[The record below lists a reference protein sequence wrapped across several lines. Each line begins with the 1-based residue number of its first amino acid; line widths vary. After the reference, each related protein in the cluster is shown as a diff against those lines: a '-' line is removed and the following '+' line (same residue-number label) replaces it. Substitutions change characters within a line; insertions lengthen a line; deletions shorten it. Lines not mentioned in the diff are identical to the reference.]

1 MKLPPKP
8 AWRTIL
14 RPGSRIYIGSGA
26 ACPLQLIQDMLQEKT
41 LLNDLEILQSRTL
54 GPSPWAEEPY
64 RGLIRVNAFF
74 LDPELSAAADGGQGE
89 YTPAHY
95 SGIPAL
101 FDERV
106 IRVNAVLIMVSPPDK
121 YGYCSLGPSVDL
133 TPSALRNADLI
144 VAQINPECPRTSAF
158 IHLSKIHYALEAAAP
173 LPELDPIELTAAST
187 RIGEYCAQLI
197 NDGDTLQLGVGPMG
211 TAVARALKQHRELG
225 IHSESF
231 GESLREL
238 FEAGVID
245 NSRKSLLP
253 GRAIAASALGSKNLY
268 SFLHDNPHIDLRPTE
283 FVNDPIT
290 IARNHNMVS
299 INSALQ
305 VDLSGQVVVD
315 SLQEKF
321 HSGLGSQVDFARG
334 AVMSRGGRP
343 IVALPSTAI
352 DMEGVRYSRIVPE
365 IPHGAGVGLN
375 RADVDHVVTEHG
387 VASLRGRTVQERVL
401 ELIQIAHPDFR
412 ESLMKAARARHLVPA
427 YVQLPPP
434 YAESDQNIQ
443 IRRVRLRDGRDYI
456 LRPLNPADDRRL
468 QEFFYSHTEE
478 TINRRYGFTITRMS
492 RERAFEL
499 VGIDQN
505 RDLALAIIELQGPRQ
520 VIHAVGRYYL
530 DPSGRSGEMAFVVRE
545 RKRRLG
551 SAHQLLTRMCEIA
564 ANRGLT
570 FLWAQVDSNNLPML
584 NLFRKLG
591 SVHRP
596 GTDSGSIRVE
606 LPLRPPPGRASKEKK

>member
-8 AWRTIL
+8 DWRKIL

-26 ACPLQLIQDMLQEKT
+26 ACPLQLIQEMLKEPSI
-41 LLNDLEILQSRTL
+41 LNDLEILQSRTL
-54 GPSPWAEEPY
+54 GPSPWTDEPC
-64 RGLIRVNAFF
+64 RSLIRVNAFF
-74 LDPELSAAADGGQGE
+74 LDPELSAHVNDGQGE

-106 IRVNAVLIMVSPPDK
+106 IRVNIALIMVSPPDQ

-133 TPSALRNADLI
+133 TPSALRCANI
-144 VAQINPECPRTSAF
+144 VVAQINPECPRTSAF
-158 IHLSKIHYALEAAAP
+158 IHVSKIHYTLEAAAS
-173 LPELDPIELTAAST
+173 LPELNPIELTPAAI

-211 TAVARALKQHRELG
+211 TAVSRALKQHSQLG
-225 IHSESF
+225 VHSELF
-231 GESLREL
+231 GDGLREL

-253 GRAIAASALGSKNLY
+253 GRAIAASALGSKKLY
-268 SFLHDNPHIDLRPTE
+268 SFLHDNPHIDLRSTE

-299 INSALQ
+299 INPALQ

-315 SLQEKF
+315 SLQGRF

-343 IVALPSTAI
+343 IVAFPSTGT
-352 DMEGVRYSRIVPE
+352 DKNGVRFSRIVPE
-365 IPHGAGVGLN
+365 LPHGSGVGLN

-401 ELIQIAHPDFR
+401 ELIQIASPDFR
-412 ESLMKAARARHLVPA
+412 ESLMQAARTRHLVPP

-443 IRRVRLRDGRDYI
+443 IRKVRLRDGRDYI
-456 LRPLNPADDRRL
+456 LRPLNPSDDRRL

-505 RDLALAIIELQGPRQ
+505 HDLALAIIELQGPRQ
-520 VIHAVGRYYL
+520 VIHGVGRYYL
-530 DPSGRSGEMAFVVRE
+530 DEDATSGEMAFVVRE

-551 SAHQLLTRMCEIA
+551 IAQQLLSRMSEIA
-564 ANRGLT
+564 ANRGLA
-570 FLWAQVDSNNLPML
+570 FLWAQVDRDNLPML
-584 NLFRKLG
+584 NLFRRQG
-591 SVHRP
+591 SIDKP
-596 GTDSGSIRVE
+596 GSDNSSIRVE
-606 LPLRPPPGRASKEKK
+606 LPLQPRNERTAKAR